1 MGVMP
6 RPGLPLPWHVPG
18 ESHPSATPAGCYPF
32 LMEYSRETREEVL
45 RSLAAGASV
54 SAVAKETG
62 ISRKTVR
69 SWRDAAGLLE
79 EPAPEGQSTLDLPAH
94 LAIGVLDR
102 ISAGEVR
109 EGDPPVSFREYLEAT
124 RILEP
129 SRNQR
134 RLAEKN
140 QSDAGLSRDEA
151 IEFIRDL
158 LWEVGQRFGAT
169 GSGEAVAQHARLLEW
184 TVERVRRVNPAL
196 GLSL

>member
-1 MGVMP
+1 MK
-6 RPGLPLPWHVPG
+6 
-18 ESHPSATPAGCYPF
+18 Y
-32 LMEYSRETREEVL
+32 TREKREEAL

-54 SAVAKETG
+54 TAVSQQTG
-62 ISRKTVR
+62 VARGTIRN
-69 SWRDAAGLLE
+69 WRDAAGLVAS
-79 EPAPEGQSTLDLPAH
+79 PSPEGTSTMDLPAH

-102 ISAGEVR
+102 ISASEVR
-109 EGDPPVSFREYLEAT
+109 EADPLVTFREYLEAT

-140 QSDAGLSRDEA
+140 LSDAGLSRDEA

-169 GSGEAVAQHARLLEW
+169 SNEAAKAQQARLLDW
-184 TVERVRRVNPAL
+184 TIERVRRVNPSLAL
-196 GLSL
+196 ALNCWAWSTGDNPSRWGWQAGLPT